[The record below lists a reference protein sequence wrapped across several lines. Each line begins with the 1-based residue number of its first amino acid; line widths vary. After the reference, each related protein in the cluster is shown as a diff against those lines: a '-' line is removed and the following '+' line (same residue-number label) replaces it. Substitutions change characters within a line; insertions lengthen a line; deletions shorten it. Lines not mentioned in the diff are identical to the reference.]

1 VKDAK
6 EWAAP
11 RVEHALE
18 DAREWAAPRARG
30 AYKAAARKAN
40 PYAKKAGAK
49 AEQWVDY
56 AQGALV
62 GAAIPAV
69 LAAFDRAAEEERPER
84 RGFPWGAVLIPAV
97 IAGAAGAALVMWAK
111 RDPGRDEWAGDDE
124 WDYQGDEDFSARLR
138 RDVNRAADATAAAA
152 RKAASAVS
160 AAATTVAEQAGPY
173 VEKAKEQA
181 GPYVEK
187 ASQAAVTAAQRAK
200 EQAAPI
206 VEKATATVKAETA
219 KVIDSVDAARHRAA
233 SEIADVLDDAADVWD
248 DEVADEVTEVAKEAK
263 KAATTAAKKATG
275 SKPASSR
282 TKKTD

>member
-1 VKDAK
+1 DADVSGGCLQSRDHVVIVSRVEEPIRGEFCLFAPGAGNTPGSLKRCPWWQDGWKARYGRLPMQRRWDNADVNKYRKQALEAAEAAREAAERAADAAGRAAHTAKTWAGPRVKDAK

-69 LAAFDRAAEEERPER
+69 LAAFDRAAEEEHHER

-124 WDYQGDEDFSARLR
+124 W
-138 RDVNRAADATAAAA
+138 
-152 RKAASAVS
+152 
-160 AAATTVAEQAGPY
+160 
-173 VEKAKEQA
+173 
-181 GPYVEK
+181 
-187 ASQAAVTAAQRAK
+187 
-200 EQAAPI
+200 
-206 VEKATATVKAETA
+206 
-219 KVIDSVDAARHRAA
+219 
-233 SEIADVLDDAADVWD
+233 
-248 DEVADEVTEVAKEAK
+248 
-263 KAATTAAKKATG
+263 
-275 SKPASSR
+275 
-282 TKKTD
+282 